1 MPATTKFDRIKR
13 LREIMEAAKI
23 DAAYI
28 SDPANIFYLSGF
40 TSGYDA
46 KLLISSS
53 EQILLTDSRYDLQA
67 KEESP
72 GFELIVAVKKP
83 LSTLLKE
90 LLQRLK

>member
-67 KEESP
+67 KEES
-72 GFELIVAVKKP
+72 LA
-83 LSTLLKE
+83 LSLL
-90 LLQRLK
+90 